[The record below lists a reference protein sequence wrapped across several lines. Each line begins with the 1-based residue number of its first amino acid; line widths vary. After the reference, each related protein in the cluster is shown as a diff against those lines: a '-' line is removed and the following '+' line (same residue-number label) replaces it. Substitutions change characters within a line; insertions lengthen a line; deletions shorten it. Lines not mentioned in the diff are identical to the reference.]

1 MRQAVLFDV
10 DGTLIDSN
18 YLHVSAWMR
27 AFHQVGHPV
36 DGAAIHRAI
45 GMGSSQLLERLLG
58 EDLAGE
64 VGEAVKEGHSR
75 HYRQDFDLLRPFT
88 GARELVF
95 AVAQRAQVVLATSAS
110 PQEVEALCAA
120 LDAGD
125 AIAAVTGG
133 DDVAAAKPEPDLVA
147 VALERA
153 GVPADRAIFVGD
165 TVWDVEAAAR
175 AGVPCLAVLT
185 GGIGAAELVAAGA
198 AGVYGSVA
206 DLLDRLDDLLDR

>member
-18 YLHVSAWMR
+18 YLHVAAWIR
-27 AFHQVGHPV
+27 AFHHVGHPV

-58 EDLAGE
+58 EDLAGQ
-64 VGEAVKEGHSR
+64 VGDAVKEAHAR
-75 HYRQDFDLLRPFT
+75 HYRQDFEMLRPFA

-95 AVAQRAQVVLATSAS
+95 AVARRARVVLATSAS
-110 PQEVEALCAA
+110 LEEVQALCAT

-125 AIAAVTGG
+125 AITAVTGG

-185 GGIGAAELVAAGA
+185 GGIGASELVAAGA

-206 DLLDRLDDLLDR
+206 DLRDRLDDVLGG